1 MGINFTGIDDLK
13 RWCYEHNPEYAIVLG
28 SGIEFPINGAGGES
42 LEILYEL
49 IPGFGKPTVKGHPGV
64 LRLVTTDGRACVVFA
79 GRRHIYEG
87 VSFEDV
93 TRPVRFARDLGIRKM
108 ILTNSAGALNPM
120 ANPGDIVLLEDF
132 IMPFDLGMPE
142 GTGFAF
148 EPKTSLD
155 ESMMLSIRQA
165 AKLEGI
171 PLKMGIYIF
180 MPGPAYET
188 QAEVHML
195 RELGADVVGM
205 STAPEWWAARRA
217 GMAVAGLSLVTNV
230 HGSNAPP
237 PTHVEVL
244 EAAQLAGEKLSRILN
259 RVVFMTGII

>member
-1 MGINFTGIDDLK
+1 MGINFAGIDDLK
-13 RWCYEHNPEYAIVLG
+13 RWCYEHNPEYAVILG
-28 SGIEFPINGAGGES
+28 SGIRFPIDAVGANS
-42 LEILYEL
+42 LEIPYEL

-64 LRLVTTDGRACVVFA
+64 LRLITLNGRGCIVFA

-93 TRPVRFARDLGIRKM
+93 ARPVRFAKELGIHKM
-108 ILTNSAGALNPM
+108 ILTNSAGALNPV
-120 ANPGDIVLLEDF
+120 ANVGDIVLLEDF
-132 IMPFDLGMPE
+132 IMPFDIGMPE

-148 EPKTSLD
+148 EVKTSLD
-155 ESMMLSIRQA
+155 EEMMRSIRQA
-165 AKLEGI
+165 AKLEAI

-188 QAEVHML
+188 PAEVRML
-195 RELGADVVGM
+195 REWGADVVGM

-217 GMAVAGLSLVTNV
+217 GMAVAGLSIVTNV
-230 HGSNAPP
+230 HGSIAP

-244 EAAQLAGEKLSRILN
+244 EAAQSAGGKLARILN
-259 RVVFMTGII
+259 RVVRMT